1 MSDSFNFASTKSSV
15 LVFSI
20 NELNLLL
27 SKTKFSI
34 CNEENFYSL
43 FTLDCINNNVKLIT
57 GVKNKKNINKYR
69 NSFLFINSNFNN
81 LRKKLKKYV
90 N

>member
-1 MSDSFNFASTKSSV
+1 MDSKNFKYEKVISLLHSSK
-15 LVFSI
+15 LG
-20 NELNLLL
+20 LQ
-27 SKTKFSI
+27 
-34 CNEENFYSL
+34 
-43 FTLDCINNNVKLIT
+43 NNNVKLIT
-57 GVKNKKNINKYR
+57 SVKNKKNINKYR